1 MVQTTPRRYA
11 SPRLRRAA
19 AALLALGTLT
29 ACSSDDPVTESP
41 ARTIAQLAANTDQLS
56 TLVAALQTA
65 NLVDALDGG
74 GPFTVF
80 APVNDAFGD
89 LPGGT
94 VDALLAN
101 DNRPILSALLQYH
114 VVPGTFR
121 AAQLSDG
128 AELVTLTGQR
138 LAVRVEGSTVTVGG
152 VPVVTPDV
160 EAANGVVHLV
170 GGVITSGL
178 DIVQRAAVTPDLSS
192 LVAAVQTAGLAD
204 ALAGNGSGDGLT
216 VFAPTNAAFAAL
228 GDAAPTDPAVL
239 AQVLQLH
246 VAAATAL
253 SSGLTDGQVIP
264 TLVGTPLTVQIDGS
278 QIRIVGPSNTVNVI
292 AADIVTANGVVHL
305 IDGVLLP

>member
-1 MVQTTPRRYA
+1 
-11 SPRLRRAA
+11 
-19 AALLALGTLT
+19 
-29 ACSSDDPVTESP
+29 
-41 ARTIAQLAANTDQLS
+41 
-56 TLVAALQTA
+56 
-65 NLVDALDGG
+65 
-74 GPFTVF
+74 
-80 APVNDAFGD
+80 
-89 LPGGT
+89 
-94 VDALLAN
+94 
-101 DNRPILSALLQYH
+101 
-114 VVPGTFR
+114 
-121 AAQLSDG
+121 
-128 AELVTLTGQR
+128 
-138 LAVRVEGSTVTVGG
+138 
-152 VPVVTPDV
+152 
-160 EAANGVVHLV
+160 
-170 GGVITSGL
+170 
-178 DIVQRAAVTPDLSS
+178 VQRAAVTPDLSS